1 MVSSTVGSPTNT
13 GWKRRSSAASFSTYL
28 RYSSS
33 VVAPMQC
40 SSPRASAGLSRLR
53 RVHRAFALAGA
64 DQRVHL
70 VDEQDDL
77 ARGLLDLVE
86 HALEPLL
93 ELAAIFRAGDQRAHV
108 ERRAGGGP

>member
-1 MVSSTVGSPTNT
+1 MVSSTVGSPMNT

-40 SSPRASAGLSRLR
+40 SSPRASAGLSRLPASIAPS
-53 RVHRAFALAGA
+53 AFAGA

-86 HALEPLL
+86 HALQPLL
-93 ELAAIFRAGDQRAHV
+93 ELAAIFGAGDHRAQV
-108 ERRAGGGP
+108 ER